1 MRKGFWMARSRKTQW
16 VRLAGVV
23 SILAF
28 LAFAYMA
35 VTSGSRAMKDEKY
48 MTLYVYDALG
58 LVENSAVMIAGVEI
72 GRVTD
77 MSVAHDKAKI
87 TIALDP
93 DEKIPKRIRGIVR
106 ARSLLGEKFLELEP
120 MDKKPDGE
128 FIEGGEVISAE
139 NTSKTLELDQFA
151 TDFDPLIDRVSRLL
165 DAINPDDPE
174 KPNLLD
180 NLGKASG
187 TLSRGLEGKE
197 KEVGELVDN
206 LNRATGRIDG
216 IIARNSKRGGRVFEN
231 LDAVL
236 LDGTRSQI
244 VPQLSEAAE
253 GLTSVV
259 EEIQEGKTV
268 GKLDKV
274 LVRLDPILA
283 RAEKIDE
290 GALRKFLQVEGIK
303 GHVRMW

>member
-1 MRKGFWMARSRKTQW
+1 MARSRKTQW

-77 MSVAHDKAKI
+77 LSVAHDKAKI
-87 TIALDP
+87 TIALNP
-93 DEKIPKRIRGIVR
+93 NEKIPKRIKGIVR
-106 ARSLLGEKFLELEP
+106 ARSLLGEKFLELQP
-120 MDKKPDGE
+120 IDKKPDGE

-139 NTSKTLELDQFA
+139 DTSKTLELDQFA
-151 TDFDPLIDRVSRLL
+151 TDFDPLIDRVSSFL
-165 DAINPDDPE
+165 DAINPPDPE
-174 KPNLLD
+174 RPNLID
-180 NLGKASG
+180 NLAKATG
-187 TLSRGLEGKE
+187 TLAHGLDGKE
-197 KEVGELVDN
+197 REVGELVDN
-206 LNRATGRIDG
+206 LNQATGRIDG

-244 VPQLSEAAE
+244 VPRLSEAAS
-253 GLTSVV
+253 GLTTVARDV
-259 EEIQEGKTV
+259 QDEKTV

-290 GALRKFLQVEGIK
+290 TALRKFLQVEGIK